1 MAIVMLA
8 TFHPEE
14 LPGVPP
20 AKLFGL
26 ADVAS
31 YNDAWKAA
39 RRVMDNCISKYL
51 TTNETMQ
58 GSGGG
63 MNFRSETGW
72 SPIGTLHLPKIFV
85 RPLLM
90 LESYIG
96 SKGDI
101 GVFLWD
107 TSSATN
113 QKIQPINLLADSV
126 SSSNRPLQLAN
137 LTQSETAESRGS
149 VLNNIT

>member
-1 MAIVMLA
+1 MLTPECASLVSLPVIESFQHIPEKRQFTFFATRLYLIADLERSLTGTCTMAIVMLA

-31 YNDAWKAA
+31 YNDAWNAA

-63 MNFRSETGW
+63 MNFRSQTGW
-72 SPIGTLHLPKIFV
+72 SPIGKLHLAKIPV
-85 RPLLM
+85 RPLLT
-90 LESYIG
+90 LETLYRKQG
-96 SKGDI
+96 
-101 GVFLWD
+101 
-107 TSSATN
+107 
-113 QKIQPINLLADSV
+113 
-126 SSSNRPLQLAN
+126 
-137 LTQSETAESRGS
+137 
-149 VLNNIT
+149 